1 MDVYL
6 GTDPNP
12 STLLFGSAAVQGTVV
27 VQWAG
32 PGWLPGVTY
41 RWTAVVLT
49 VDGATI
55 SLDGH
60 IPAKA
65 TI

>member
-12 STLLFGSAAVQGTVV
+12 SALLFGSAAISGTAV

-60 IPAKA
+60 IPAKS